1 MANLGIEDFKNKLSG
16 GGARPNLFQVKCV
29 WPALVALRGNTADFM
44 FLCTGASLPAST
56 IGTVS
61 VPFRGRNI
69 NLAGNRTFG
78 NLELTVLNDTD
89 FGLRDAFES
98 WMSKI
103 NNHSVNTGETNP
115 ANYQSDVIVEHLDNQ
130 GKVIKSVLFRG
141 CFPTS
146 VSAIALSSGASEAV
160 EEFTVSMAIQYWESA
175 STIALVGDAGSDLP
189 PSAKIVDP

>member
-16 GGARPNLFQVKCV
+16 GGARPNLFQVKCI
-29 WPALVALRGNTADFM
+29 WPTAIPLRGNTADFS
-44 FLCTGASLPAST
+44 FLCTSASLPAST

-78 NLELTVLNDTD
+78 ALELSVLNDTD

-98 WMSKI
+98 WMNHI

-115 ANYQSDVIVEHLDNQ
+115 ANYQSDVTVDHLDNQ
-130 GKVIKSVLFRG
+130 GDSIKRVFFRG

-175 STIALVGDAGSDLP
+175 STMNLTGGSNIGGGFP
-189 PSAKIVDP
+189 APGAA

>member
-1 MANLGIEDFKNKLSG
+1 MAILGIDDFKSKLRG
-16 GGARPNLFQVKCV
+16 GGARANLFKVTCNF
-29 WPALVALRGNTADFM
+29 PAYAGGDTELTS
-44 FLCTGASLPAST
+44 FLCTKAELPAST
-56 IGTVS
+56 IGNIS

-78 NLELTVLNDTD
+78 ALELSVLNDTD

-98 WMSKI
+98 WMNHI

-115 ANYQSDVIVEHLDNQ
+115 AKYQSDVTVEHLDNK

-175 STIALVGDAGSDLP
+175 STMNLTGGSTIGGGFP
-189 PSAKIVDP
+189 APGAA

>member
-29 WPALVALRGNTADFM
+29 WPTGVKLRGNTADFM

-78 NLELTVLNDTD
+78 NLELSVLNDTD

-98 WMSKI
+98 WMSSI

-115 ANYQSDVIVEHLDNQ
+115 ANYQSDVTVEHLDNK

-146 VSAIALSSGASEAV
+146 VSAIALSSGASDAV

-175 STIALVGDAGSDLP
+175 STMNLTGGSTIGGGFP
-189 PSAKIVDP
+189 APGAA